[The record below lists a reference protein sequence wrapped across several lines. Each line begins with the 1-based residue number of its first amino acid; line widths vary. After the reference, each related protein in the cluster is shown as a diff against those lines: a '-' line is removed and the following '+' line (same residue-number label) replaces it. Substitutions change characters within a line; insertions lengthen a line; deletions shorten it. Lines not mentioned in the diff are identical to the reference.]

1 MVMDSEM
8 IKKIDGVLDRVK
20 EPESLLSIAQLGWVR
35 RVRYDEERKKL
46 SVFTNSLQQTRKCC
60 TIMASLLVSGT
71 IKSLTE
77 ELQKEFPDLSIEFV

>member
-20 EPESLLSIAQLGWVR
+20 EPESLRSISQLGWVGR
-35 RVRYDEERKKL
+35 IRYDEERKKL
-46 SVFTNSLQQTRKCC
+46 SVFTNSLQQTQKCC

-71 IKSLTE
+71 MNSLTE
-77 ELQKEFPDLSIEFV
+77 ELQKEFPDLSIEFI

>member
-8 IKKIDGVLDRVK
+8 IRKIDGVLSRVK
-20 EPESLLSIAQLGWVR
+20 EPESLLSIGQLGWVR
-35 RVRYDEERKKL
+35 RIRYDEERKKL
-46 SVFTNSLQQTRKCC
+46 SVFTNSLQQTQKCC

-71 IKSLTE
+71 MKSFTE